1 MTIEIE
7 DRLCRMS
14 VATIDR
20 LLRPWKRKGGR
31 RSLATTRAGSFLRSA
46 IPIRTFADWQENR
59 PGFIEA
65 DLVAH
70 CGESSEGFY
79 LNTLMAVDVATGWS
93 EFIGVWGKGQQRVGT
108 AVHHIRQRLPFP
120 LRGLDS
126 DNGSE
131 FINHD
136 LAGWCQ
142 REGITFT
149 RSRPYK
155 KNDNCIV
162 EQKNGSI
169 VRRVIGYDR
178 YSSKQA
184 LEVLNRTYY
193 LLRVRELLPAD
204 DEQTGSEGKDNSHHS
219 ERCGGDSFSGAK
231 SLNVTGLVKVQSSEW
246 LPYAW
251 CPKKSPVSS
260 QAFWWK
266 CSGREE
272 MLTVTEIIKARRKH
286 TVKPDE
292 NELRRLPCKRAR
304 IYGRVSTPSQIRDSR
319 ESIREIARLIELA
332 KQDGDRTNLQAD
344 EIEKEL
350 LGNGSATIGLWE
362 DGEVT
367 VDVRDLGLSGQLG
380 AENRIGL
387 ADLQRSVKEGVTGA
401 VYLTEGVSRLSRD
414 RDHVLPYQLLKL
426 LKEHKCRVRTPEG
439 VWNPAIERDWEYLA
453 DEFEGA
459 IDEKNLMNKRLHR
472 RKAQEASRGEF
483 VGEPVLP
490 GFILPITGRKPN
502 GQYEYGKLE

>member
-1 MTIEIE
+1 
-7 DRLCRMS
+7 
-14 VATIDR
+14 
-20 LLRPWKRKGGR
+20 
-31 RSLATTRAGSFLRSA
+31 
-46 IPIRTFADWQENR
+46 
-59 PGFIEA
+59 
-65 DLVAH
+65 
-70 CGESSEGFY
+70 
-79 LNTLMAVDVATGWS
+79 
-93 EFIGVWGKGQQRVGT
+93 
-108 AVHHIRQRLPFP
+108 
-120 LRGLDS
+120 
-126 DNGSE
+126 
-131 FINHD
+131 
-136 LAGWCQ
+136 
-142 REGITFT
+142 
-149 RSRPYK
+149 
-155 KNDNCIV
+155 
-162 EQKNGSI
+162 
-169 VRRVIGYDR
+169 
-178 YSSKQA
+178 
-184 LEVLNRTYY
+184 
-193 LLRVRELLPAD
+193 
-204 DEQTGSEGKDNSHHS
+204 
-219 ERCGGDSFSGAK
+219 
-231 SLNVTGLVKVQSSEW
+231 
-246 LPYAW
+246 
-251 CPKKSPVSS
+251 
-260 QAFWWK
+260 
-266 CSGREE
+266 

-459 IDEKNLMNKRLHR
+459 IDEKNLMNKRLAR
-472 RKAQEASRGEF
+472 LQKPFFNRLPLGPSF
-483 VGEPVLP
+483 EP
-490 GFILPITGRKPN
+490 
-502 GQYEYGKLE
+502 